1 MKLNLENVSGGSS
14 VLGTGIY
21 QARITEVSFDVIKDA
36 EVVKVRFADVE
47 GAGSIQDTFWLTDKS
62 LWRLKRLA
70 MSCGM
75 TDFGEF
81 DPEELEG
88 KLLTIT
94 VAETTY
100 NGKTN
105 MKVKDFSSAKV
116 DPKIAG
122 LKKTVKEVKSGTAD
136 PF

>member
-1 MKLNLENVSGGSS
+1 MKLNLENVSSGTS
-14 VLGTGIY
+14 VLGAGIY
-21 QARITEVSFDVIKDA
+21 QAKITEVSFDVIKES
-36 EVVKVRFADVE
+36 EVVKVKFADMD
-47 GAGSIQDTFWLTDKS
+47 GAGSIQDTFWLSDKA

-70 MSCGM
+70 MSCGIAN
-75 TDFGEF
+75 FGEF

-94 VAETTY
+94 VAETEY
-100 NGKTN
+100 KGKTI
-105 MKVKDFSSAKV
+105 MKVKDFSPVKV

-122 LKKTVKEVKSGTAD
+122 LRKAVKDVKSGSND